1 MSVSSKKITKNQKTV
16 PVKEVESKTVQKAGA
31 KTTKAT
37 KATKATKNIDVD
49 VDVDV
54 DVDTTITKTS
64 KSTKATKATKAAT
77 PVQTAGAKIATKPVA
92 KPAAKTTT
100 KPKTATKTATKTAAK
115 TSVKKTEVIEDDSTT
130 HKNVRSF
137 KVMLPDAE
145 AFIGRF
151 TGLTPYQAA
160 NKALSKYYRENKKPK
175 ADIQFSIRESTRGSK
190 RSTYTYKG
198 GRQKLDEPVKYT
210 ISNENGESR
219 DIIKNFKN
227 RLTKVKKSELAALE

>member
-1 MSVSSKKITKNQKTV
+1 MSVSSKKITKNQKTT
-16 PVKEVESKTVQKAGA
+16 PVVEVETVQKAGG

-37 KATKATKNIDVD
+37 KATKNTEVDTVVDTVATKVAK
-49 VDVDV
+49 V
-54 DVDTTITKTS
+54 
-64 KSTKATKATKAAT
+64 TKATKAIKAAT
-77 PVQTAGAKIATKPVA
+77 PVQTAGAK
-92 KPAAKTTT
+92 
-100 KPKTATKTATKTAAK
+100 TATKTTAKTTAKTTTKTAAK
-115 TSVKKTEVIEDDSTT
+115 TTTTKIDDVEDDSTQ
-130 HKNVRSF
+130 KSVRSF

-175 ADIQFSIRESTRGSK
+175 SDIQFSIRESTRGSK

-210 ISNENGESR
+210 ISNDKGESR